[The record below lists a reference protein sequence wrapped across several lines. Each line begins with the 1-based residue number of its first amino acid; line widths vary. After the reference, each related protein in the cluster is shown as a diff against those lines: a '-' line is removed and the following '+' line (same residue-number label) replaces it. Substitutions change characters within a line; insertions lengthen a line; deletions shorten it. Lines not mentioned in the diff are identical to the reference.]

1 MAEIFLQYQDTLYKY
16 DTKKLKLFQIINDR
30 LIMIN
35 DSETLENIRYYSN
48 EIDKEQ
54 ALNLAQNFNTWFL
67 WCWVFSV
74 VLKSAPIKN

>member
-16 DTKKLKLFQIINDR
+16 DTKELKLFLIINNR

-35 DSETLENIRYYSN
+35 DSETLENIRYYSE

-54 ALNLAQNFNTWFL
+54 ALSLAQNFNT
-67 WCWVFSV
+67 
-74 VLKSAPIKN
+74 

>member
-35 DSETLENIRYYSN
+35 DSETLENIRYYSE

-54 ALNLAQNFNTWFL
+54 ALNLAQNFNT
-67 WCWVFSV
+67 
-74 VLKSAPIKN
+74 

>member
-16 DTKKLKLFQIINDR
+16 DTKELKLFQIINNR

-35 DSETLENIRYYSN
+35 DSETLENIRYYSE

-54 ALNLAQNFNTWFL
+54 ALSLAQNFNT
-67 WCWVFSV
+67 
-74 VLKSAPIKN
+74 